1 MSNEDADSQPH
12 NMNNDR
18 ANRDLRVTAHDGD
31 LKDLMFDYPKLSRTE
46 ILDAITRAGPMRND
60 VENELRRLS
69 AWKS

>member
-1 MSNEDADSQPH
+1 
-12 NMNNDR
+12 MNNDR

-46 ILDAITRAGPMRND
+46 ILDAITRAGPIRED